1 MANFPVLSRILHA
14 VLFEDWML
22 KFICLLLAVLMWF
35 YIDGELTDTK
45 DFIIP
50 LQESQ
55 VHVPPGYVL
64 VPGQQ
69 LPSYTVQVRGPRRRL
84 PLTGPENF
92 RIKRKAFD
100 EPRNGK
106 NSYMLQP
113 GDFVAEGFE
122 ILTVAPNQR
131 DPGVYLIATST
142 QMKRVFVKTSRA
154 KKGFYVEKAIT
165 EPTQVTI
172 EGPTEDLEKI
182 TQVYTTEIDISNAEE
197 GEISTM
203 AVIEEA
209 VDVDGLTVK
218 FRVPEKDRR
227 VRANVVIKPEAG
239 ARRVPLIVR
248 PVPLPGTAMMIE
260 PETVQVE
267 VIAEERDIVDV
278 ASKVTLYVDWPPAW
292 EKPKDAN
299 TVLGPLSLPV
309 RAEHPAR
316 IQVRGID
323 GPNLPTVTVRGALAP
338 SLNNKEQP

>member
-1 MANFPVLSRILHA
+1 MMQMPVLGRVLHA

-22 KFICLLLAVLMWF
+22 KFICLLLGVLMWI

-55 VHVPPGYVL
+55 VQLPAGFVL

-92 RIKRKAFD
+92 RIKRKVFD
-100 EPRNGK
+100 NPRSGK
-106 NSYMLQP
+106 NPFPLLPAEVQ
-113 GDFVAEGFE
+113 AEGFDT
-122 ILTVAPNQR
+122 ISVTPAQR
-131 DPGVYLIATST
+131 EPGVYLTETSA
-142 QMKRVFVKTSRA
+142 QSKRVFVKTSKP
-154 KKGFYVEKAIT
+154 KKGFVVEKAAT
-165 EPTQVTI
+165 EPTQVSI
-172 EGPTEDLEKI
+172 EGPTEDLEKV
-182 TQVYTTEIDISNAEE
+182 TQVFTAEIDISKAEE
-197 GEISTM
+197 GEIITQ
-203 AVIEEA
+203 AVIEETCE
-209 VDVDGLTVK
+209 VNGLSVK

-227 VRANVVIKPEAG
+227 VKAIIVIKPEAG

-248 PVPLPGTAMMIE
+248 PVPLPGTAMVIE

-267 VIAEERDIVDV
+267 IIAEERDIGDV
-278 ASKVTLYVDWPPAW
+278 ATKVTLYVDWPAAW

-299 TVLGPLSLPV
+299 TVLGPLALPV
-309 RAEHPAR
+309 RVEHPAR

-323 GPNLPTVTVRGALAP
+323 GPNLPTVMVRGALAP
-338 SLNNKEQP
+338 SLQTKE